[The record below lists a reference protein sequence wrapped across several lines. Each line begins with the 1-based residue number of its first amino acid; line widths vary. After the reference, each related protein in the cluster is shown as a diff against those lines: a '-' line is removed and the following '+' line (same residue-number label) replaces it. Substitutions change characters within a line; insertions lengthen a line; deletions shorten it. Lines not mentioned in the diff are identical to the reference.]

1 MAVLDIVLDL
11 AILSLPL
18 PVIRGLQISA
28 RRKVSVAGIFLLGIL
43 WVGLAPHD
51 HASPTNMLASLAAS
65 YPLQFGCIMRDIF
78 LL

>member
-18 PVIRGLQISA
+18 PVIRGLQISTQ
-28 RRKVSVAGIFLLGIL
+28 RKVSVAALFLLGIL

-51 HASPTNMLASLAAS
+51 YAFPTNMLA
-65 YPLQFGCIMRDIF
+65 F
-78 LL
+78 